1 MPDAPE
7 PYRRSPNVPYVGDID
22 RYGYRVTAISTGRGT
37 TVVLEG
43 VHDYNRG
50 QTCVVPISEAHA

>member
-1 MPDAPE
+1 MPDQPA

-37 TVVLEG
+37 TATLE
-43 VHDYNRG
+43 DDRG
-50 QTCVVPISEAHA
+50 QIRVVPIQGAAA